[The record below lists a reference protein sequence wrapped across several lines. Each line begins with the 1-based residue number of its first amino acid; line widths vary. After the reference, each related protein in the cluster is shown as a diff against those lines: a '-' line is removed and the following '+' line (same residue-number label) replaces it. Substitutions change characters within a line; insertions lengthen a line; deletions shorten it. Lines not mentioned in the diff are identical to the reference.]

1 MKKKKMDLWVKI
13 IIVILVILLI
23 FLIATFRKFL
33 ILKQISKQ
41 YDEDIKSINYYAKTY
56 SIDDGMTELWIYE
69 GTKML
74 KYTSVEN
81 GEFVERTIYT
91 NAQNEES
98 WIIVNSPEQ
107 KTAVQIEYNPDR
119 GAISS
124 AGINPGLPE
133 SNDNWHLLQMAVI
146 ANIQNSKWN
155 GKEAYM
161 ISFNFIEQEEYRMWV
176 NKEDYRIIGQIN
188 GTSIDVEGNT
198 YTNILSY
205 SYTFNTLTE
214 EDVKIPDLTGY
225 TIKDINGNI
234 VQE

>member
-1 MKKKKMDLWVKI
+1 MEKKKMDLWVKI
-13 IIVILVILLI
+13 VIVILVILLV

-41 YDEDIKSINYYAKTY
+41 YGEDIKSTNYYSKTY
-56 SIDDGMTELWIYE
+56 SIEEGMTELWIYE

-91 NAQNEES
+91 SEQNEES

-107 KTAVQIEYNPDR
+107 KTAVKIEYSADR
-119 GAISS
+119 ETISS

-133 SNDNWHLLQMAVI
+133 SDDNWHLFQMAVI
-146 ANIQNSKWN
+146 TNIQNSRWN
-155 GKEAYM
+155 GKEAYN

-188 GTSIDVEGNT
+188 GTSTDMEGNT
-198 YTNILSY
+198 YTNISSY
-205 SYTFNTLTE
+205 AYTFNTLTE
-214 EDVKIPDLTGY
+214 EDVKLPDLTGY
-225 TIKDINGNI
+225 TIKDVNGNI
-234 VQE
+234 VEE

>member
-41 YDEDIKSINYYAKTY
+41 YDEDIKSTNYYAKTY
-56 SIDDGMTELWIYE
+56 SIEDGMTELWIYE

-74 KYTSVEN
+74 KYTSIEN
-81 GEFVERTIYT
+81 GECVERTIYT
-91 NAQNEES
+91 NKQNEES

-107 KTAVQIEYNPDR
+107 KTAVQIEYVPDR
-119 GAISS
+119 ETISS
-124 AGINPGLPE
+124 AGINPGLPT
-133 SNDNWHLLQMAVI
+133 SDDNWHLLQMAVI

-188 GTSIDVEGNT
+188 GTSIDAEGNT
-198 YTNILSY
+198 YTNISSY

-214 EDVKIPDLTGY
+214 DDVKMPDLTGY

>member
-1 MKKKKMDLWVKI
+1 MEKKKMDLWVKI
-13 IIVILVILLI
+13 VIVILVILLV

-41 YDEDIKSINYYAKTY
+41 YGEDIKSTNYYSKTY
-56 SIDDGMTELWIYE
+56 SIEEGMTELWIYE

-91 NAQNEES
+91 SEQNEES
-98 WIIVNSPEQ
+98 WIIVNSSEQ
-107 KTAVQIEYNPDR
+107 KTAVKIEYSADR
-119 GAISS
+119 ETISS

-133 SNDNWHLLQMAVI
+133 SHDNWHLFQMAVI
-146 ANIQNSKWN
+146 TNIQNSRWN
-155 GKEAYM
+155 GKEAYN

-188 GTSIDVEGNT
+188 GTSTDMEGNT
-198 YTNILSY
+198 YTNLSSY
-205 SYTFNTLTE
+205 AYTFNTLTE
-214 EDVKIPDLTGY
+214 DDVKLPDLTGY
-225 TIKDINGNI
+225 TIKDVNGNI
-234 VQE
+234 VEE